1 MSDTVKYAIAGAL
14 ILYALRARQNAQVI
28 QNASGAG
35 DFERPQWGS
44 NWISNQWA
52 MIQQGTLAST
62 GQIKAGGYL

>member
-1 MSDTVKYAIAGAL
+1 MSDTVKYALIAAAV
-14 ILYALRARQNAQVI
+14 LYVIRARQTEKAAQDV
-28 QNASGAG
+28 SGAG

-62 GQIKAGGYL
+62 GQIKPGGYL